1 MPSLGI
7 RFVVISFGCSLI
19 ISLQPMKKILF
30 LSIAICFFSVISFA
44 QYIVKPAGTAKGD
57 TSTLVASSKK
67 SSDNSPSAPITGA
80 TKTVVQKS
88 AIDEYQDEDELDEK
102 ELDELEASIAK
113 AKATLGLKS
122 GSTTTS
128 SKSVP
133 SRNKEPLS
141 KVEEQKPIAPP
152 TTTYDVPTLMPNG
165 RAANESNKPKIEF
178 RQTVL
183 TQEEKNFYNE
193 GGLKVNNE
201 DEIERDSI
209 YVSPTIPPSFTGGI
223 EAMRTYF
230 AQNLKIPE
238 VLKGQEIKGRV
249 FVRFIVRKDGRL
261 DKVHLVK
268 GPNDECNA
276 EAIRVIKSMPV
287 WTPAM
292 DRGDAVSSYHV
303 LPISFTTA
311 PAKK

>member
-1 MPSLGI
+1 MSFLGI
-7 RFVVISFGCSLI
+7 KFVVILVSYFLI

-30 LSIAICFFSVISFA
+30 LSIVICFFSVISFA
-44 QYIVKPAGTAKGD
+44 QYIVKPAGTAKVD
-57 TSTLVASSKK
+57 SSSVISPKK
-67 SSDNSPSAPITGA
+67 SSESTSAPMAGA
-80 TKTVVQKS
+80 VKTVVPKTNIEQ
-88 AIDEYQDEDELDEK
+88 YQDEDELDEK

-113 AKATLGLKS
+113 AKATLGLKTVS
-122 GSTTTS
+122 ATTS

-133 SRNKEPLS
+133 SKSKEPVS

-152 TTTYDVPTLMPNG
+152 TTTYDVPSLMTNG
-165 RAANESNKPKIEF
+165 RASNKPKVEF
-178 RQTVL
+178 KQMVL
-183 TQEEKNFYNE
+183 TEEEKKFYNE
-193 GGLKVNNE
+193 GGLKVVNNDE
-201 DEIERDSI
+201 DIDRDSI

-223 EAMRTYF
+223 DAMKTFF
-230 AQNLKIPE
+230 AQNLKVPE

-249 FVRFIVRKDGRL
+249 FVRFVVRKDGRL

-268 GPNDECNA
+268 GPNDECNS
-276 EAIRVIKSMPV
+276 EAIRVIKLMPA

-311 PAKK
+311 PPATKK